1 MWLKC
6 DKRLASSVHLAS
18 CLCSLFLIHPV
29 TSRLLCPHHQH
40 LLLTFS
46 VLHVRSTEPVSIH
59 KSTRS
64 LEGVWST
71 GRLVSTHEN
80 DETSSSTRKLVANT
94 QIIIT
99 CRRYSIFIQ
108 KKWRRSPIDATFSV
122 ESYTGQHIDV
132 ESVMSMKA
140 ALHFGKGFVKNSEI
154 HLNSKFEN
162 IESVFDIT
170 QVFDTWT
177 VWRRTSEC
185 GMPEIFITIMR
196 EINVGKW
203 WMRRSSGRRQEYLS
217 TLILLYV
224 LLRWNKFQEQQ
235 KQWKGKLKDI
245 DMYSPYQDAVGI
257 GGEAIELEW
266 KNFKIFP
273 DCPFFKRSRKT
284 WYRRASN
291 RRNQMIFVS
300 MFNDICG
307 NQMIGI
313 ASQTLRK
320 STITRSSSFQ
330 DIGRFLVQAQ
340 RRHGTEVLTN
350 NNSKKQDT
358 LFSQTSVLRIDEF
371 SNDDKT
377 KVPFTSIEHP
387 RTRNSCFRRFI
398 LQLSSVSTEQRR
410 TGVLSSTWRMK
421 RKDHMQFLW
430 TVKCWLLWS
439 QKK

>member
-1 MWLKC
+1 MQKVFFIFTEMEKVSNWC
-6 DKRLASSVHLAS
+6 DVL
-18 CLCSLFLIHPV
+18 
-29 TSRLLCPHHQH
+29 SRNLQ
-40 LLLTFS
+40 
-46 VLHVRSTEPVSIH
+46 
-59 KSTRS
+59 
-64 LEGVWST
+64 
-71 GRLVSTHEN
+71 
-80 DETSSSTRKLVANT
+80 
-94 QIIIT
+94 
-99 CRRYSIFIQ
+99 
-108 KKWRRSPIDATFSV
+108 
-122 ESYTGQHIDV
+122 GQRIDV

-154 HLNSKFEN
+154 HLNTKFEN

-177 VWRRTSEC
+177 VWRNSEC

-203 WMRRSSGRRQEYLS
+203 WGDQVGEGKSICLRWFCSMSWWDGRRFRSSRKVERPTWRHWDVFTISRCSGN
-217 TLILLYV
+217 
-224 LLRWNKFQEQQ
+224 RWRSNWTRVEKFQDFSRLSILQEIQ
-235 KQWKGKLKDI
+235 KDLIQ
-245 DMYSPYQDAVGI
+245 
-257 GGEAIELEW
+257 
-266 KNFKIFP
+266 KNIQPKEPNHLRVNVQRHPVEI
-273 DCPFFKRSRKT
+273 R
-284 WYRRASN
+284 W
-291 RRNQMIFVS
+291 
-300 MFNDICG
+300 
-307 NQMIGI
+307 IGI

-371 SNDDKT
+371 SNEDKT
-377 KVPFTSIEHP
+377 KVPFTSIENP

-421 RKDHMQFLW
+421 RKDQMQFLW